1 MNKIL
6 PPPNRHN
13 AVKCLTR
20 LMAVSMGVLVLASCS
35 SPTKYTP
42 RSSSVSSALPV
53 VSSTS
58 DVKAK
63 KRYSESDLSDSQVE
77 SSPCGAVYRVKN
89 NDSLSEI
96 ALHCQVSMKQLA
108 TLNKI
113 SPPYVI
119 YKNQRLQ
126 IPVQI
131 GEQARSMAS
140 TTQNVPAVKGL
151 VKGQAKVPDKKP
163 SANVVTSHKKIKAPQ
178 STQQQAWQWPA
189 HESLPY
195 RFIRDE
201 AGLSVI
207 DIYGV
212 AGQDVYAVASGS
224 VAYAGEG
231 IVDFGKMLVIKH
243 DDEYMSVYAHN
254 SALLVKEGDRVQAGQ
269 RIAVLGATGNA
280 SQPKLYLEARFKGRK
295 IDIKK
300 VLTPPSQ

>member
-1 MNKIL
+1 M
-6 PPPNRHN
+6 
-13 AVKCLTR
+13 VKCLTT
-20 LMAVSMGVLVLASCS
+20 LMAILVLASCS

-42 RSSSVSSALPV
+42 RSSALPV

-58 DVKAK
+58 NAKAEK
-63 KRYSESDLSDSQVE
+63 LYSDPSLSVSHVDN
-77 SSPCGAVYRVKN
+77 SPCGAVYRVKSG
-89 NDSLSEI
+89 DSLSEI
-96 ALHCQVSMKQLA
+96 AYHCQVSMKQLA
-108 TLNKI
+108 AFNKI

-126 IPVQI
+126 MPEQTMQTKQKKQVTVVQKETGI
-131 GEQARSMAS
+131 APQKEI
-140 TTQNVPAVKGL
+140 K
-151 VKGQAKVPDKKP
+151 KEIKKP
-163 SANVVTSHKKIKAPQ
+163 QKQPVKHQP
-178 STQQQAWQWPA
+178 WQWPA

-207 DIYGV
+207 DIYGI

-224 VAYAGEG
+224 VVYAGEG

-269 RIAVLGATGNA
+269 NIAVLGATGSA